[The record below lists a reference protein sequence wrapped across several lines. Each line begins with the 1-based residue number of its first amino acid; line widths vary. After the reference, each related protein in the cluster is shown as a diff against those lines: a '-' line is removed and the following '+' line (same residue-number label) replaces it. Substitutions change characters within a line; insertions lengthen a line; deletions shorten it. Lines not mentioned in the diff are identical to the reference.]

1 MIGNLNNMCI
11 VNING
16 IFIGFPMTEDGTLFN
31 GEELTFENSSIE
43 VDQHEIS
50 IGRFDL
56 MDTKFY
62 PSYKYALQDGTPV
75 QELFEKQ
82 IFQEIL
88 KELLTTND

>member
-16 IFIGFPMTEDGTLFN
+16 ILIGFPMAEDGTLFN
-31 GEELTFENSSIE
+31 GEELTFENSSLE

-56 MDTKFY
+56 MDTKFF
-62 PSYKYALQDGTPV
+62 PSHKYVFRDGTPV
-75 QELFEKQ
+75 QKLFEKQ
-82 IFQEIL
+82 IFQTIL
-88 KELLTTND
+88 KELLSASD